1 MKQKEQKE
9 QKADPPPVEARQA
22 QLRGVGTCKKN
33 CKADFAPSQV
43 FRVSSVERLLP

>member
-1 MKQKEQKE
+1 MQEN
-9 QKADPPPVEARQA
+9 
-22 QLRGVGTCKKN
+22 KKGKKH